1 MGVNECV
8 RVDIEGRPTRA
19 RGGPG
24 VQATAKFMANK
35 GKGKGSAAAAALLQE
50 EILCACGRTVARG
63 SGYIHVQC
71 CNRCTQGSHTPG
83 CNKRE
88 CLRGQ
93 QLRGN
98 IGSGIGNMGSD
109 SRASSG
115 SEPSFVDAAVQ
126 TGVDVRSGTDVGA
139 SGGSGVATGSAVP
152 IGPSF
157 RGAAKEVGVDVD

>member
-1 MGVNECV
+1 MSGSGRGIGNMDKMGSGITDTCE
-8 RVDIEGRPTRA
+8 
-19 RGGPG
+19 
-24 VQATAKFMANK
+24 
-35 GKGKGSAAAAALLQE
+35 LLQE
-50 EILCACGRTVARG
+50 EILCACGCTVARG
-63 SGYIHVQC
+63 SGYIHIQC
-71 CNRCTQGSHTPG
+71 CERCTQGSHTPG

-139 SGGSGVATGSAVP
+139 VP
-152 IGPSF
+152 TGPSF
-157 RGAAKEVGVDVD
+157 RDAAKEVGVDVD